1 MELLLPFTLLF
12 FATALGWLL
21 GRRSQSRSGV
31 SGKGR
36 DDAYYHSLRFLLSE
50 QPGTA
55 VDEFIQAI
63 GLYPAGSVVQ
73 LSDGSTGVV
82 LSHNK
87 EKRLKP
93 EVLLIKG
100 SNDQLLE
107 KPKFI
112 DLSKKAMFSN
122 KERPCITGA
131 MKVDELSINVEEIIS
146 SFNNRNIVK
155 KLLTA

>member
-1 MELLLPFTLLF
+1 MEWLF
-12 FATALGWLL
+12 KQRNKLFSAKL
-21 GRRSQSRSGV
+21 
-31 SGKGR
+31 
-36 DDAYYHSLRFLLSE
+36 
-50 QPGTA
+50 

-73 LSDGSTGVV
+73 LSDGSTGLV

-87 EKRLKP
+87 QKRLKP
-93 EVLLIKG
+93 EVLLIKD
-100 SNDQLLE
+100 SQNQMLE

-112 DLSKKAMFSN
+112 DLSKTPVFSN

-131 MKVDELSINVEEIIS
+131 LSADQVKIDVDGILN
-146 SFNNRNIVK
+146 SFNSKNIMR